1 MFTFINRFTVTGDT
15 AEFEARIAEITEHM
29 TQQPGFRSHRL
40 YHSAKDAA
48 AYVEVAEWDDAD
60 SHQRAVRTE
69 GFQRAVRPVMSLATA
84 DPAPFSLVT
93 THTAA
98 AH

>member
-1 MFTFINRFTVTGDT
+1 MFTFINRFTVSGDT
-15 AEFEARIAEITEHM
+15 AAFEAGIAEITEHM
-29 TQQPGFRSHRL
+29 TQQPGFHSHRL
-40 YHSAKDAA
+40 YRSAKDAA
-48 AYVEVAEWDDAD
+48 VYVEVAEWDDAE

-84 DPAPFSLVT
+84 DPAPFATVT
-93 THTAA
+93 